1 MGCATSAAC
10 AGRSARSC
18 SEPAPTASAA
28 RRPCPRADD
37 GQAGGRDRGC
47 ARHSAT
53 PAGPRRARL
62 GGARPAPRR
71 PPHACGS
78 GASGRYGD
86 PGGLATARP
95 HARLAARASGRRAA
109 RRSGTRLEASTRRA
123 GADRHVQVRLPGR
136 RLHLVPPQRG
146 RADSALPNPQGPSGR
161 GGNPVGHVGAKFL
174 DTIGGKLAENWAASV
189 LTPALLFW
197 VGGLLAL
204 TWRTGWEPLE
214 RWLAAQSALS
224 QLFLAGGALAVFAA
238 SAVVVD
244 ALNISVLRLLEGYW
258 PRWLGRL
265 RRWSG
270 RRLERRIGEREARLQ
285 VLAARRAT
293 LTAEETAELAALQQ
307 ELHGVPALPV
317 HYMPTR
323 FGNMLRAAER
333 RI

>member
-1 MGCATSAAC
+1 
-10 AGRSARSC
+10 
-18 SEPAPTASAA
+18 
-28 RRPCPRADD
+28 
-37 GQAGGRDRGC
+37 
-47 ARHSAT
+47 
-53 PAGPRRARL
+53 
-62 GGARPAPRR
+62 
-71 PPHACGS
+71 
-78 GASGRYGD
+78 
-86 PGGLATARP
+86 
-95 HARLAARASGRRAA
+95 
-109 RRSGTRLEASTRRA
+109 
-123 GADRHVQVRLPGR
+123 
-136 RLHLVPPQRG
+136 
-146 RADSALPNPQGPSGR
+146 
-161 GGNPVGHVGAKFL
+161 VGAKFL

-265 RRWSG
+265 RRWSV

-333 RI
+333 RIGEKYGLEVVVCWPRLWLLLSDGARREIADARAQVDIGARFCLWGVLFVGWGAVAWWAVILGGAIAVGAYRWMLGAADVYASLLESCFDVSRAALYKALRWPLPANPAEEAPCGQALTRYLFEGSDRAEPPFVGSGL